1 MTSIGILRKSSLAKL
16 MAPETV
22 VTTTVTRR
30 ATIPLRMLKILY
42 AYWATISRDR
52 TKREN

>member
-1 MTSIGILRKSSLAKL
+1 MASIGIFRKSSRAKL

-22 VTTTVTRR
+22 VTTMVTKR

-42 AYWATISRDR
+42 AYWATISRDSS
-52 TKREN
+52 KREN